1 MKLKILFI
9 ISLCVITFCCF
20 NKNSNSIAQQEQ
32 CTIDSLYTII
42 DVLQLKINI
51 LESVIDSLPLSLP
64 LDTFFIQ
71 DKFGIR
77 KHPIFRVWQTHSG
90 LDMIDTWR
98 DTVYATGDGVVKQ
111 AGWNYGYG
119 KYIEIEHAFN
129 FASRYAHLYKVL
141 VSKGQD
147 VKKGQT
153 IGIMG
158 STGTATGDHLH
169 YEIKYNGRA
178 VNPMPYIN
186 SMLN

>member
-1 MKLKILFI
+1 
-9 ISLCVITFCCF
+9 
-20 NKNSNSIAQQEQ
+20 
-32 CTIDSLYTII
+32 
-42 DVLQLKINI
+42 
-51 LESVIDSLPLSLP
+51 
-64 LDTFFIQ
+64 
-71 DKFGIR
+71 
-77 KHPIFRVWQTHSG
+77 
-90 LDMIDTWR
+90 MIDTWR